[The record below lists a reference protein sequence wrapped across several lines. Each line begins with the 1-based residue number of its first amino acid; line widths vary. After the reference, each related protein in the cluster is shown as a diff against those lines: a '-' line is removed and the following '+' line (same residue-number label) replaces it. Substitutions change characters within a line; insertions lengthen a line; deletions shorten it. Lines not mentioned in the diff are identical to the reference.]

1 MRLRDGAGREVGVPL
16 EPRRIVSLA
25 PSVTE
30 MLFALSA
37 GGRVVGITD
46 FCDYPR
52 EAAGLP
58 RIGGLIHPDL
68 ERIMA
73 LRPDLAIA
81 STAGNYLED
90 AERLERLG
98 VPVYTAASGSIEQ
111 TLQSFL
117 SVGELLGMGPQARRL
132 VEALRG
138 RLAAVQKAAAAR
150 PRTPTLYVI
159 EPDPLVVPGRGTFL
173 EEALAVAGADLV
185 TREAVSGWAQFDLE
199 RVVELRPQ
207 VILTASANAAWAA
220 TAGTRPIWK
229 ELPAVREGRVYVIS
243 DSIQHPGPRLVD
255 GVEEVAALLSG
266 EKEPG
271 GRPPRP

>member
-1 MRLRDGAGREVGVPL
+1 VAVPL
-16 EPRRIVSLA
+16 QPRRIVSLA

-37 GGRVVGITD
+37 GERVVGITD

-52 EAAGLP
+52 EASGLP

-98 VPVYTAASGSIEQ
+98 VPVYTAASGSVEQ

-117 SVGELLGMGPQARRL
+117 SVGELLGLGPQAQRV
-132 VEALRG
+132 VEALKA
-138 RLAAVQKAAAAR
+138 RLAAVQKAAAGR
-150 PRTPTLYVI
+150 PRLPTLYVI

-173 EEALAVAGADLV
+173 EEALAMAGADLV

-207 VILTASANAAWAA
+207 VILTASANKAWAE
-220 TAGTRPIWK
+220 TAGTRAIWK
-229 ELPAVREGRVYVIS
+229 ELPAAREGRIYVIS